1 MIIMDTEIKKLGAD
15 CVNQAIDTMNDRGQ
29 RFSWRSIEAV
39 ELFIGR
45 INALDVSVYSKE
57 IKQEIF
63 SAFLPPFTMKAQIM
77 EDQFYG
83 SSNTEQGTLC
93 PITEN

>member
-1 MIIMDTEIKKLGAD
+1 METKIKELGAE
-15 CVNQAIDTMNDRGQ
+15 CVNQAIKTMNDRDKQ
-29 RFSWRSIEAV
+29 FSWRSIEAV

-63 SAFLPPFTMKAQIM
+63 SAFLPPFTT
-77 EDQFYG
+77 Y
-83 SSNTEQGTLC
+83 LW
-93 PITEN
+93 